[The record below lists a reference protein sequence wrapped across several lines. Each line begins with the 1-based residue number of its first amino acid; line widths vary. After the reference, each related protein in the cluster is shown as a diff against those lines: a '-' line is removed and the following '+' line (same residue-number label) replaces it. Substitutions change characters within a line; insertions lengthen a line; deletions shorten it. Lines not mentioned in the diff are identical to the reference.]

1 VTDVPVELDERA
13 RVEQLLGA
21 LAGEQLPLR
30 ALLRDRLFT
39 AGVASFVA

>member
-1 VTDVPVELDERA
+1 MTDVAVELDERA
-13 RVEQLLGA
+13 RVEQLLGT
-21 LAGEQLPLR
+21 LAREQLPLL